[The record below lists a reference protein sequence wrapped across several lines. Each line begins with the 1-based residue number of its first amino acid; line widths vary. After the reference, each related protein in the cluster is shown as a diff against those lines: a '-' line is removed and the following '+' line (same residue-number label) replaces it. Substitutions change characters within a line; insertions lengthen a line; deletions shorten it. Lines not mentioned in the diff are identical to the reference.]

1 MAVSATVDGV
11 RQSMDRPTTAVVE
24 RRVDAA
30 VPADPSAEY
39 DYAQTRYRANVAAA
53 ASAPNNNT
61 LSGAGAQVQQKI
73 KRAVSD
79 GLNSIDLL
87 VVNATG
93 NDVKTFYPF
102 AMLIMSL
109 IPVLILL
116 CQRLINCMTKF
127 VVVIIYALML
137 VLTFCMFRK

>member
-1 MAVSATVDGV
+1 MASANVVGTRPIDPPPNGSGPPADRRRDVS
-11 RQSMDRPTTAVVE
+11 
-24 RRVDAA
+24 
-30 VPADPSAEY
+30 DPSAEY
-39 DYAQTRYRANVAAA
+39 DYAQTRYRANATPPTATDTLVAA
-53 ASAPNNNT
+53 
-61 LSGAGAQVQQKI
+61 GANVQQKI

-87 VVNATG
+87 VMNATG

-116 CQRLINCMTKF
+116 CQRLVNCMTKF